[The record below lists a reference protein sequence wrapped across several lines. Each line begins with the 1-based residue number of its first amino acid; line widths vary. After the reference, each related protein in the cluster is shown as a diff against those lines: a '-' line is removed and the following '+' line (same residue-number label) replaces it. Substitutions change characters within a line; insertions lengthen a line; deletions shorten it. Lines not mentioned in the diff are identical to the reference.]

1 MVELVEEAGVLH
13 GYLENQLFSPNLER
27 GKQIIWARGAAAAG
41 RPYLARA
48 AEEHGGPHMPW
59 FWQGDLQGG
68 GVLNDMMC
76 HSLEVGRYLL
86 TKPGAPRDSI
96 RPVKVSAQIASL
108 KWSRPDYV
116 KQLRGTMTDKVDYGK
131 HPAEDWAR
139 ACVTYVD
146 EAGTP
151 LIVEATTSWSFVGA
165 GLRLSMELLGPEYSM
180 SVSTLDGGTKVF
192 FSRHLQEQQAGED
205 LIEKQNAEQG
215 LMPIVGNE
223 AAEYGYENE
232 NRAFTRSFLD
242 GIQPELNFHAGRDVT
257 ELLMACYMSAEEE
270 RVIEWKPANL
280 QVVRAAAGQAIG
292 SAIIPPMTASN
303 RCHRVYSSWIA
314 SGNAQMPMLTAA
326 EKADG
331 WKLMFDGKSLA
342 GWRGYKDEKA
352 PGGWR
357 AFDGELVRLG
367 GGGDLMTVEQ
377 YGDFEM
383 RFEWKITEYGNSGVI
398 YRIATTEPYPWHTGP
413 EYQVLDN
420 GHHPDGKNAI
430 TSSGS
435 NYAVNSR

>member
-1 MVELVEEAGVLH
+1 MAGRLGVGFIGSGFMTRFHIRSWEAVRDADIRGIYSPTRANAEDAAALARSLRVGDAKAFDSIAAMVADPSIDCVWLCGPNFARVDNMERIVAAIKEGAKLTGVACEKPLGRNAAEAARMVELVEEAGVLH

-108 KWSRPDYV
+108 KWSRPGYV
-116 KQLRGTMTDKVDYGK
+116 KQLRGDMSDKVDYGK

-139 ACVTYVD
+139 ASVTYVD
-146 EAGTP
+146 DAGTP

-180 SVSTLDGGTKVF
+180 SLSTLDGGTKVF
-192 FSRHLQEQQAGED
+192 FSRKLQEQQVGED

-215 LMPIVGNE
+215 LMPVVGNE

-270 RVIEWKPANL
+270 RVIEWKPSNL
-280 QVVRAAAGQAIG
+280 Q
-292 SAIIPPMTASN
+292 SYIPLPA
-303 RCHRVYSSWIA
+303 RR
-314 SGNAQMPMLTAA
+314 
-326 EKADG
+326 
-331 WKLMFDGKSLA
+331 
-342 GWRGYKDEKA
+342 
-352 PGGWR
+352 
-357 AFDGELVRLG
+357 
-367 GGGDLMTVEQ
+367 
-377 YGDFEM
+377 
-383 RFEWKITEYGNSGVI
+383 
-398 YRIATTEPYPWHTGP
+398 
-413 EYQVLDN
+413 
-420 GHHPDGKNAI
+420 
-430 TSSGS
+430 
-435 NYAVNSR
+435 